1 MDDDHPSSDISSEAD
16 YDYDYEAEDDS
27 VSSKIV
33 MADPEYVVYKCYKQD
48 DVVRLFKEE
57 ITKLAQRC
65 KIEEDEAIFFAHKF
79 NFDEKKI
86 CDELQQHG
94 TNFFLQCKIRAEI
107 IPPVL
112 PRKKFKVSLP
122 FSRSQRASSRRTSP
136 GLCRICYTE
145 YEGMRCLSC
154 GHEFCSP
161 CWTAYFV
168 NVLQKGISSKIEC
181 MESKCEIQCLSG
193 FVTEFLQDCPN
204 ELKVYMDRI
213 FRDSVIAHPN
223 YRYCPGTDC
232 QGIIYCES
240 RKSHR
245 VTCDFC
251 KTSFCVQCGF
261 DYHAPSSCEIMS
273 QWRKKCGD
281 DSETANYIRAHTK
294 DCPKCSACIEKN
306 GGCNHMQCSRC
317 DYHFCWMCFKD
328 WKSHGSEYYECSRYK
343 ENPAVALEAKYMKAR
358 HDLERYLHY
367 FERFDNHS
375 KSLKLE
381 EELRAKIIAK
391 IEQKVEQ
398 HEGTWIDW
406 QYLHDAA
413 SLLTKCRYTLQY
425 TYPFAYYL
433 ESGQRKE
440 LFEYQQ
446 AQLEKEIEELSWKV
460 ERAEST
466 DRADLEKQ
474 MHVAECKRRT
484 LLQDFLS

>member
-16 YDYDYEAEDDS
+16 YDYGYEAEEDS
-27 VSSKIV
+27 DSTKVVI
-33 MADPEYVVYKCYKQD
+33 ADPEYVVYKCYKQD
-48 DVVRLFKEE
+48 DAVRLLKEE
-57 ITKLAQRC
+57 ISKLAQRC
-65 KIEEDEAIFFAHKF
+65 KIQEDEAIFFAQKF

-86 CDELQQHG
+86 SDELQKHG
-94 TNFFLQCKIRAEI
+94 TNFFIQCKIRAEL
-107 IPPVL
+107 IPPTL

-122 FSRSQRASSRRTSP
+122 FTKTQRSSSRKDSP

-154 GHEFCSP
+154 GHEFCEP

-168 NVLQKGISSKIEC
+168 NVLKKGISSKIEC
-181 MESKCEIQCLSG
+181 MESKCEIQCLSS
-193 FVTEFLQDCPN
+193 FVTEFLRDCPN
-204 ELKVYMDRI
+204 ELKMYLDRV
-213 FRDSVIAHPN
+213 FRDSVLAHPN

-240 RKSHR
+240 KKSHR

-251 KTSFCVQCGF
+251 KTSFCVLCGF
-261 DYHAPSSCEIMS
+261 DYHAPSSCETMA

-343 ENPAVALEAKYMKAR
+343 ENPAVANEAKYMKAR
-358 HDLERYLHY
+358 QDLEKYLHY

-391 IEQKVEQ
+391 IEQKVEE